1 MRNNPGGRAYGE
13 RVTKQRKQSSDLV
26 KAGTFYGER
35 TLRDPYESD
44 GRKFRES
51 LRIL

>member
-1 MRNNPGGRAYGE
+1 MRNDPGGRAYGE
-13 RVTKQRKQSSDLV
+13 RVTKQRKQSSVLV

-35 TLRDPYESD
+35 TLPNAYQSD
-44 GRKFRES
+44 GRKLRKS